1 MIQVADQPTAKVR
14 RKTSTKAQ
22 ERKGADRVRCTLIL
36 SAETDLKLGVL
47 AMLRGLD
54 RSALAEKILAEAV
67 RSVVVSIRNQP
78 ADVSE
83 DRQSDAA
90 A

>member
-1 MIQVADQPTAKVR
+1 MNPVADKPAAKA
-14 RKTSTKAQ
+14 RKRSGAKAQ

-54 RSALAEKILAEAV
+54 RSALADRILSEAV
-67 RSVVVSIRNQP
+67 RSVVVSLRGSAA
-78 ADVSE
+78 ADTE
-83 DRQSDAA
+83 DRHESAA
-90 A
+90 